1 MKESVEVIP
10 VGRLRRRLGGQ
21 ERIWVKPG
29 QTVDMLM
36 AALEMDT
43 RSVVVMVNSLPWLH
57 PETFLTSKTS
67 PQSTDRDDLNRLL
80 HVPRPTSLQDGTS
93 CTVPTAP
100 KDMTGS
106 DTVGTELAGNR
117 GGYRACSSSQLAQ

>member
-36 AALEMDT
+36 AALEIDT
-43 RSVVVMVNSLPWLH
+43 RSVLVLVNGRRASGEYLLRPGDEVKLLPLI
-57 PETFLTSKTS
+57 S
-67 PQSTDRDDLNRLL
+67 
-80 HVPRPTSLQDGTS
+80 
-93 CTVPTAP
+93 
-100 KDMTGS
+100 
-106 DTVGTELAGNR
+106 
-117 GGYRACSSSQLAQ
+117 GG

>member
-36 AALEMDT
+36 AALEIDT
-43 RSVVVMVNSLPWLH
+43 RSVVVMVNGRRVSKYYFLRPGDEAKLLPLI
-57 PETFLTSKTS
+57 S
-67 PQSTDRDDLNRLL
+67 
-80 HVPRPTSLQDGTS
+80 
-93 CTVPTAP
+93 
-100 KDMTGS
+100 
-106 DTVGTELAGNR
+106 
-117 GGYRACSSSQLAQ
+117 GG

>member
-1 MKESVEVIP
+1 MKETVEIIP

-43 RSVVVMVNSLPWLH
+43 RSVVVVVNGRRESGEYLLRPGDEVKLLPLI
-57 PETFLTSKTS
+57 S
-67 PQSTDRDDLNRLL
+67 
-80 HVPRPTSLQDGTS
+80 
-93 CTVPTAP
+93 
-100 KDMTGS
+100 
-106 DTVGTELAGNR
+106 
-117 GGYRACSSSQLAQ
+117 GG